1 MRYNHADE
9 MVQSFYELCDKDEAI
24 RKAAPV
30 TAHGRSSVAAVPAAP
45 VWPTMGDVAYYGLAG
60 DVVRTIEPHSESDPV
75 AILIQFLACSGNIIG
90 SCPFYQVE
98 GTRHRANLFG
108 VLVGETA
115 KARKGTSW
123 DRISDIVKTA
133 DEWWY
138 SERAKGGLSSGEGL
152 INEVRDEHKKL
163 NAKDNTWETIDP
175 GISDKRLM
183 VTEPEFAGV
192 LAVAER
198 HGNTITSTIRK
209 AWDGGKLQTMTRS
222 SPLCATGAHISI
234 IGHITED
241 ELRARLTR
249 TDVAN
254 GFGNRFLFMLVKRS
268 KVLPFGGDPLA
279 DEVIFSLGERLK
291 AAAGIASTTGRIGW
305 TSAAKDIWETIYGR
319 LSEGQPGLLG
329 AVTSRAEAQV
339 VRLALIYALL
349 DGASNIDLP
358 HIMAALAV
366 WEYAEASAAHI
377 FGASLGDP
385 VADDILRALQQT
397 GAEGMSRTAI
407 RDYFGRHQSGDR
419 IGAAL
424 AMLVTKG
431 RARVEHQKSA
441 GRPVEMWFPM
451 HG

>member
-1 MRYNHADE
+1 MRCAT
-9 MVQSFYELCDKDEAI
+9 S
-24 RKAAPV
+24 
-30 TAHGRSSVAAVPAAP
+30 TRS
-45 VWPTMGDVAYYGLAG
+45 W
-60 DVVRTIEPHSESDPV
+60 
-75 AILIQFLACSGNIIG
+75 
-90 SCPFYQVE
+90 
-98 GTRHRANLFG
+98 
-108 VLVGETA
+108 
-115 KARKGTSW
+115 
-123 DRISDIVKTA
+123 
-133 DEWWY
+133 
-138 SERAKGGLSSGEGL
+138 
-152 INEVRDEHKKL
+152 

-198 HGNTITSTIRK
+198 HGNTITSTIYK
-209 AWDGGKLQTMTRS
+209 AWDGGKLQTMTRKA
-222 SPLCATGAHISI
+222 PLCATGAHISI

-254 GFGNRFLFMLVKRS
+254 GLGNRFLFMLVKRS